1 MKGSSLADSPPKALI
16 LPQTKSSN
24 SPSSFEYKM
33 QNLYFK
39 YIYTQEDLLFKV
51 LFDKKHRPEIYQEV
65 K

>member
-16 LPQTKSSN
+16 LPQTKPSN
-24 SPSSFEYKM
+24 SSSSFEYKM